1 VTGHKGML
9 EDGLRDIRA
18 KVLLV
23 PAQSD
28 LLLFPE
34 YSKRAMAVLKSQG
47 REVEYFEIEG
57 DGGYLDGVLAVT
69 KAGEVIRKFLSQ

>member
-1 VTGHKGML
+1 VTGNKGAL
-9 EDGLRDIRA
+9 EDGLRDVRA

-34 YSKRAMAVLKSQG
+34 YSKRAMAILKSQG
-47 REVEYFEIEG
+47 RDVGYFEIEG
-57 DGGYLDGVLAVT
+57 DGGHLDGVLSVT
-69 KAGEVIRKFLSQ
+69 KAGEVIRKFLTQ